1 MRTKLKN
8 QVSGNTVEKTFRAG
22 EKVRL
27 IHGIQTQAFTF
38 SLSPLFL
45 QVDAAEM
52 NKSAN
57 QFTYMEGDQ
66 CVSAS
71 SARLC

>member
-1 MRTKLKN
+1 VRTKLKN

-22 EKVRL
+22 EKARL
-27 IHGIQTQAFTF
+27 IHSIPTQALTF
-38 SLSPLFL
+38 VSR

-66 CVSAS
+66 CVSAA
-71 SARLC
+71 SARLI